1 MFPSFGGSVIRP
13 CIPLRVGFRWRL
25 YIKNENNHALGR
37 QRGRCGVGYRELP
50 VGFGC
55 RQSRCLLDQC
65 SEFIKTVQNGSFV
78 FVSEPVRSF
87 VYGSSG
93 PRGSAFKVS

>member
-1 MFPSFGGSVIRP
+1 MNEPSR
-13 CIPLRVGFRWRL
+13 FRYSHVPR
-25 YIKNENNHALGR
+25 YINSHALGR

-65 SEFIKTVQNGSFV
+65 SEFIKTVHERFV